1 MALFTFLSKIGHSIA
16 FMRYLF
22 KIQTE
27 HKIHFRSHFWWL
39 VQQIKLC
46 RLCRE
51 GKFLCLNFYYKLK
64 RVDSLGWH
72 WHYVNA
78 GNYKLLR
85 IVYSKDNIWHPE
97 VLIPREEQCCRGHS
111 IALFILKWKER
122 KDKIAFVTRTYT
134 FNLVMTKASDKCIL
148 RNILQNT
155 WPVLLNIF
163 KWLLNIIGTKTLR
176 NTVVK
181 LGLGDMKI
189 NAM

>member
-1 MALFTFLSKIGHSIA
+1 MASFTFLLKIGHSIA
-16 FMRYLF
+16 LTKFLF

-27 HKIHFRSHFWWL
+27 HKFHFRSHFWWL
-39 VQQIKLC
+39 IRQIKLC

-51 GKFLCLNFYYKLK
+51 GKFLCLNFYHKLK

-85 IVYSKDNIWHPE
+85 IVYSKDNIWHLE
-97 VLIPREEQCCRGHS
+97 VLIPMEEQRCRGHS
-111 IALFILKWKER
+111 IALLTLKWKEW
-122 KDKIAFVTRTYT
+122 KDKIVFVMKTYT
-134 FNLVMTKASDKCIL
+134 LGLIMIKASDKCIL

-163 KWLLNIIGTKTLR
+163 KWLLNVIETKTLR
-176 NTVVK
+176 K
-181 LGLGDMKI
+181 H
-189 NAM
+189 